1 MKERKNEKMSYLT
14 IQIRAKE
21 KDSMLAVARKIVLN
35 GGSCFD
41 CMCNSC
47 PLKRSGLCVDAHT
60 TMPFRVEQAE
70 FILEHNTGSNHNN
83 G

>member
-14 IQIRAKE
+14 IQVRAKE
-21 KDSMLAVARKIVLN
+21 KDSMLAVARKIVRN

-41 CMCNSC
+41 CMCNAC
-47 PLKRSGLCVDAHT
+47 PLRKFGLCVDAHT
-60 TMPFRVEQAE
+60 TMPFRVEQAV
-70 FILEHNTGSNHNN
+70 FILEQNTSSNHNN